1 MLYTIIIYIQVQV
14 NEVIYV
20 GKRIHE
26 ILLDARSIGSDTVYK
41 KYKQECKIMST
52 LHHENVIKFIGQC
65 FLHDSQFPVLVMER
79 LKGGNLQD
87 FLLTIPNIV
96 LNLKVSILADVS
108 KGLLYLH
115 QHSPQIV
122 HQDLT
127 AKNVLL
133 TPSLRAKISDFANT
147 RIIHSQLVQKMFQL
161 PEIAPYM
168 PPEAFH
174 LLESHLPSFDIF
186 SFGHLAL
193 IVGLQV

>member
-1 MLYTIIIYIQVQV
+1 
-14 NEVIYV
+14 
-20 GKRIHE
+20 
-26 ILLDARSIGSDTVYK
+26 
-41 KYKQECKIMST
+41 MST
-52 LHHENVIKFIGQC
+52 LNHENVVKFIGQC
-65 FLHDSQFPVLVMER
+65 FLPDFQFPILVMER

-87 FLLTIPNIV
+87 LLLTIPNIV
-96 LNLKVSILADVS
+96 LNLKLSILADVS

-122 HQDLT
+122 HRDLT

-133 TPSLRAKISDFANT
+133 TPCLRAKISDFVNT
-147 RIIHSQLVQKMFQL
+147 RIIHPQLAKKMFQL

-168 PPEAFH
+168 PPEAFQ
-174 LLESHLPSFDIF
+174 LLGSHQPSFDIF